1 MTERDNPTIVLIHGG
16 FVDASNWTPVI
27 QELQSRGLPVLAPAN
42 PLRSLAGDAAYIASV
57 VNQIDGPVLLVGHS
71 YGGAVITVAGVAA
84 DNVVGLVYITAFIL
98 DEDESF
104 TEILSR
110 FPETPL
116 KDALRPQHYPLPGN
130 ETGLE
135 FTLAPELFQST
146 FAADV
151 PSEITDVAAVAQR
164 PFAAVFDE
172 RPQVAAW
179 KTLPSWAMVGTR
191 DLMIHPEAQRF
202 MAQRAG
208 ARVIEEVDASHSVA
222 VSRPAA
228 VADLIEVAV
237 AATMPAALNS

>member
-1 MTERDNPTIVLIHGG
+1 MTERDNPTIALVHGG

-27 QELQSRGLPVLAPAN
+27 QELQARGLPVVAPAN
-42 PLRSLAGDAAYIASV
+42 PLRSLAGDSAYIASV
-57 VNQIDGPVLLVGHS
+57 VNEIDGPVMLVGHS
-71 YGGAVITVAGVAA
+71 YGGAVITVAAA
-84 DNVVGLVYITAFIL
+84 SAANVVGLVYITAFIL
-98 DEDESF
+98 DENESF
-104 TEILSR
+104 TEVLSR

-116 KDALRPQHYPLPGN
+116 KQALRPHHYPLPGN

-172 RPQVAAW
+172 RAQVAAW

-191 DLMIHPEAQRF
+191 DLMIHPDAQRF

-208 ARVIEEVDASHSVA
+208 ARTIEEIDASHSVA
-222 VSRPAA
+222 VSHPAV
-228 VADLIEVAV
+228 VANLVEVAV
-237 AATMPAALNS
+237 NAAGAE

>member
-1 MTERDNPTIVLIHGG
+1 MTERDNPTIALVHGG

-27 QELQSRGLPVLAPAN
+27 QELQARGLPVVAPAN
-42 PLRSLAGDAAYIASV
+42 PLRSLAGDSAYIASV
-57 VNQIDGPVLLVGHS
+57 VNEIDGPVMLVGHS
-71 YGGAVITVAGVAA
+71 YGGAVITVAAA
-84 DNVVGLVYITAFIL
+84 SAANVVGLVYITAFIL
-98 DEDESF
+98 DESESF
-104 TEILSR
+104 TEVLSR

-116 KDALRPQHYPLPGN
+116 KQALRPHQYPLPGN
-130 ETGLE
+130 QIGLE

-172 RPQVAAW
+172 RAQVAAW

-191 DLMIHPEAQRF
+191 DLMIHPDAQRF

-208 ARVIEEVDASHSVA
+208 ALTIEEIDASHSVA
-222 VSRPAA
+222 VSHPAV
-228 VADLIEVAV
+228 VANLVEVAV
-237 AATMPAALNS
+237 NAAGAE